1 MAIGQQSFNNLKSEY
16 GTRYFR
22 IRKDFVM
29 IEVCQTATNIIF
41 FFNTD
46 TCNNMRRPLKLLASR
61 NNDCTTENDV
71 FSIKNEFCG

>member
-1 MAIGQQSFNNLKSEY
+1 MALRKVNVETYKGKNCRVKALDLVSEY

-41 FFNTD
+41 F
-46 TCNNMRRPLKLLASR
+46 
-61 NNDCTTENDV
+61 
-71 FSIKNEFCG
+71 SIQTHVIT

>member
-1 MAIGQQSFNNLKSEY
+1 MQSLDSPQTIKANKKMLSSMAIGQQSFDNLISEY

-41 FFNTD
+41 F
-46 TCNNMRRPLKLLASR
+46 
-61 NNDCTTENDV
+61 
-71 FSIKNEFCG
+71 SIQTHVIT

>member
-1 MAIGQQSFNNLKSEY
+1 MAIGQQSFDNLISEY

-41 FFNTD
+41 FQYRH
-46 TCNNMRRPLKLLASR
+46 M
-61 NNDCTTENDV
+61 
-71 FSIKNEFCG
+71 